1 MSPEAGEKF
10 MNDVNTCKTQSG
22 ATDVDVKDLYEHSLP
37 TTKPAKCLNACV
49 MMKLGVVS

>member
-1 MSPEAGEKF
+1 MSPEEGQKF
-10 MNDVNTCKTQSG
+10 INDVNTCKNLTN
-22 ATDVDVKDLYEHSLP
+22 ATDLDVKDLYERSIP